1 MPPVSC
7 VFFDAAGTLI
17 RLREPVGESYA
28 RIAAQHGIRVEPQS
42 VETAFRQAWKAT
54 PPLLHPE
61 DQPPADDDAS
71 WWRALVSQTFATVTG
86 APLPD
91 ETLSPLFEELYAH
104 FAQPGVWELYEDTLP
119 ALDQLRDSH
128 RLFVL
133 SNFDRRLFTI
143 LEDLDIASRF
153 ERILVS
159 SEVGASKPHP
169 RIFHQA
175 LAAAGVPASECLHLG
190 DDRKCDLKGAQQA
203 GMHSRLVDRPGTT
216 LLTLVTELG
225 ANTKP
230 TRDDEKENAKK

>member
-28 RIAAQHGIRVEPQS
+28 RIAARHGIRVESQS

-61 DQPPADDDAS
+61 GQPPADDDDAS
-71 WWRALVSQTFATVTG
+71 WWRALVARTFATVTG
-86 APLPD
+86 TPLPD
-91 ETLSPLFEELYAH
+91 ETLAPLFAELYAH
-104 FAQPGVWELYEDTLP
+104 FAEPGVWELYEDALP
-119 ALDQLRDSH
+119 ALNRVRDTH

-169 RIFHQA
+169 RIFRQA
-175 LAAAGVPASECLHLG
+175 LTAAGVSASQCLHLG
-190 DDRKCDLKGAQQA
+190 DDRKCDLEGAQQA
-203 GMHSRLVDRPGTT
+203 GMHSRLVDRPSTT
-216 LLTLVTELG
+216 LLTLVTELDV
-225 ANTKP
+225 NT
-230 TRDDEKENAKK
+230 RAS

>member
-28 RIAAQHGIRVEPQS
+28 RIAARHGIEVDPQP

-54 PPLLHPE
+54 PPLLHP
-61 DQPPADDDAS
+61 DGQPPADDDAS
-71 WWRALVSQTFATVTG
+71 WWRALVARTFATVTG
-86 APLPD
+86 APLPE
-91 ETLSPLFEELYAH
+91 ETLDPLFAELYAH
-104 FAQPGVWELYEDTLP
+104 FARPGVWELYEDALP
-119 ALDQLRDSH
+119 ALEHLRDTH

-133 SNFDRRLFTI
+133 SNFDRRLLTI
-143 LEDLDIASRF
+143 LDDLGIASRF

-169 RIFHQA
+169 RIFHRA
-175 LAAAGVPASECLHLG
+175 LAAASVPASQCLHLG
-190 DDRKCDLKGAQQA
+190 DDRKCDFEGAQQA

-216 LLTLVTELG
+216 LLTLVTELDG
-225 ANTKP
+225 NTKAN
-230 TRDDEKENAKK
+230 RDGEK